1 MESPQRAS
9 AACARSEKSGL
20 SDVSFPRP
28 DSPLLRQSD
37 SFAESQQCSADPS
50 AFLGFHVPPSAEEV
64 DVAPPKDPQP
74 QSKKKTFKL
83 VLDLGLDS
91 TSGADD
97 GCRPLQSP
105 ANPFSEL
112 FAGDTQDDENLMA
125 TRAPIIAEE
134 KEKEK
139 KKKEENSTQKKNIE
153 REKEHV
159 SPPKRRRQ
167 SEEEKE
173 GDRSPSPPPTMLM
186 SIDKELRD
194 RKQKVTAASAGE
206 VKEKDEESHDEMRL
220 EDSLPGASA
229 FSEYSEDLAPRVF
242 QTFATNVEA
251 AAIDEKSAL
260 VEGDNERFD
269 RSAYITEDSD
279 RETDLEEDM
288 ELTQKLD
295 DEEVDVVM
303 DSKDVT
309 RSYAASSGD
318 DEEETE
324 AFPYSGTGTEPYGPD
339 SACMDDDHD
348 ELAKNAGNQTLD
360 MSVNGG
366 GSHHVPTPS
375 QKSDQRTSD
384 DDVTSRECTQQDYL
398 TPRVNP
404 NQIDNAD
411 SAEVNEKS
419 VVVSDKQNSNKSP
432 DEDDQDECMATQPSR
447 GRTES
452 EPAVEPNSPGQPKA
466 SKKHDAV
473 LTTKP
478 TGTDS
483 QTKASRALEF
493 SFSMPESQEGEPH
506 FSASLSSD
514 GVVVSKSQETFSRN
528 DRPTPFESSISPV
541 WPPTPTPTP
550 TPVDGPFDPEATVV
564 TSPSQ
569 EGPKRKAVSSL
580 QSGLPTGKKKQK
592 TLSQTSE
599 SPRQTTSP
607 SKPMKRKRG
616 FFSPGSNASSK
627 ESDSGDPL
635 TPRPPA
641 RRSTRSAQST
651 PSSSTPTVRT
661 RTRNLTPVPAHRAYA
676 SRSRTLFKY
685 KFEFCL
691 TGFVKTGE
699 ENLKELIEGHGG
711 KIPERYQDVLY
722 KNNRKAVVIAT
733 PVSWRKRKFM
743 QAIACGI
750 PVVHTDWLKDC
761 IEAGYVVP
769 FDGYQ
774 VPAGYSVTTRKF
786 ECFTP
791 RELNIFEGYSFGIAT
806 DVEQV
811 SKAEAKDKAN
821 LMAFIL
827 KACGADAVYEN
838 ISAKS
843 DVDVDIVL
851 CSEYTQTCRYYKKR
865 RRVLVKDFQWVTE
878 CMILQQF
885 LDPEEDPVLEPQR
898 VGCEDVFSASA
909 EIGDSDRTTLK
920 LYTGE
925 LVMADISGSAA
936 DHYLLFNVCEILSIH
951 VSGGR
956 KDEGSQSKRKDKE
969 SRVMLHVG
977 MLKREPYN
985 PELSKTPVKVLD
997 ISSSQVKRRVV
1008 AISKE
1013 DYGRLKY
1020 KDESIFCVEDASEP
1034 DKPTLPEHRW
1044 LTQ

>member
-64 DVAPPKDPQP
+64 DVAPPKDPQL

-447 GRTES
+447 GRTE
-452 EPAVEPNSPGQPKA
+452 
-466 SKKHDAV
+466 
-473 LTTKP
+473 
-478 TGTDS
+478 
-483 QTKASRALEF
+483 
-493 SFSMPESQEGEPH
+493 M
-506 FSASLSSD
+506 
-514 GVVVSKSQETFSRN
+514 
-528 DRPTPFESSISPV
+528 
-541 WPPTPTPTP
+541 
-550 TPVDGPFDPEATVV
+550 
-564 TSPSQ
+564 
-569 EGPKRKAVSSL
+569 
-580 QSGLPTGKKKQK
+580 
-592 TLSQTSE
+592 
-599 SPRQTTSP
+599 
-607 SKPMKRKRG
+607 
-616 FFSPGSNASSK
+616 
-627 ESDSGDPL
+627 
-635 TPRPPA
+635 
-641 RRSTRSAQST
+641 
-651 PSSSTPTVRT
+651 
-661 RTRNLTPVPAHRAYA
+661 
-676 SRSRTLFKY
+676 
-685 KFEFCL
+685 
-691 TGFVKTGE
+691 
-699 ENLKELIEGHGG
+699 
-711 KIPERYQDVLY
+711 
-722 KNNRKAVVIAT
+722 
-733 PVSWRKRKFM
+733 
-743 QAIACGI
+743 
-750 PVVHTDWLKDC
+750 
-761 IEAGYVVP
+761 
-769 FDGYQ
+769 
-774 VPAGYSVTTRKF
+774 PAGYSVTTRKF